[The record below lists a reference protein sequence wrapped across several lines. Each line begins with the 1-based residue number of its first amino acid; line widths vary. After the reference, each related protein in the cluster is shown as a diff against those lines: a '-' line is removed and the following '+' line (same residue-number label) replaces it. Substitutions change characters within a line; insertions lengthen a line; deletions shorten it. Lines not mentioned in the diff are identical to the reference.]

1 MLRSVVSGEMW
12 AGRPGALISL
22 CAAAAVALLLSLLVA
37 AGPARSA
44 ATTFTVT
51 STGDG
56 DDLDFAG
63 GTFDGTC
70 DADSSAG
77 DQCTLRAAIQEANA
91 TTDADTIDFGI
102 PGAGCEAAS
111 GVCTIAVGGSASASG
126 QSLPEIVRPVTID
139 GYTQSGAEENDIPVA
154 RDGTDAKPLIELN
167 GALVT
172 SPPTNGLAIN
182 APDVDV
188 KGLVI
193 NRFSGTG
200 IFVFFAG
207 SGAEIG
213 GNFIGTDPSGT
224 LDLGN
229 GTGVTAFGG
238 GANVIGGREAAAHN
252 LISGNSHGLTIA
264 SNSGNTIQGNL
275 IGTDKDGTNNLGNT
289 VTGVSIGSSDNVIG
303 SAAADNDRDSNLIA
317 FNGDEGIRVA
327 GGTGNR
333 ILNNR
338 IHSNGKLGINLVGGT
353 EDVNGVTKNDGK
365 AKDRDTGA
373 NNLQNFP
380 VISSATTEGVT
391 TTIKGKLRSA
401 PRKTFIIQVFSSPQK
416 DPSGYGE
423 GKEFMGH
430 REVTTNRDGIGSFTF
445 KTGDIR
451 GAFVTAT
458 ATRLVPDPS
467 NPTILLPT
475 DTSEFSAAKRV
486 TLAR

>member
-1 MLRSVVSGEMW
+1 MLRSVVYGEKW

-22 CAAAAVALLLSLLVA
+22 RAAAAVALLLSLLVA
-37 AGPARSA
+37 AGPALSA
-44 ATTFTVT
+44 PTTFTVNST
-51 STGDG
+51 SDEGDG
-56 DDLDFAG
+56 ALDGA
-63 GTFDGTC
+63 C
-70 DADSSAG
+70 DSDASASG
-77 DQCTLRAAIQEANA
+77 DQCTLRAAIQEAND
-91 TTDADTIDFGI
+91 TTDSDTIDFGI
-102 PGAGCEAAS
+102 PGTDAGCEAAS
-111 GVCTIAVGGSASASG
+111 GVCTIAVGSSASASG
-126 QSLPEIVRPVTID
+126 QALPEIVRPVTID
-139 GYTQSGAEENDIPVA
+139 GYSQSGAEENDIPVA

-182 APDVDV
+182 APDVVV

-200 IFVFFAG
+200 IFVFFDG

-338 IHSNGKLGINLVGGT
+338 IYSNGKLGINLVGGT

-380 VISSATTEGVT
+380 VISSATTEGAT

-416 DPSGYGE
+416 DPSGFGE
-423 GKEFMGH
+423 GKEFMAQ